1 MFKENVP
8 LKKRIGLLMVTVFLS
23 LFTFNQVF
31 ATSWVELS
39 VEEVA
44 ERANVIV
51 YGTYD
56 FSDELTNDT
65 EMVFHGTKFIV
76 KDVYKGESASQITV
90 GIDPF
95 DIGWVDEFQN
105 DGGEFLLFLE
115 EGEDFLLPVG
125 GPNGMIQVQDDQVI
139 ESDEEKRL
147 FYQNVLESS
156 SQEPNVLVLA
166 SSTEESNLKNPTI
179 NMLLYIGIIFIV
191 GTILTSWFKRSRRNK
206 A

>member
-44 ERANVIV
+44 ERADVIV

-65 EMVFHGTKFIV
+65 EMVFHGTTFKV
-76 KDVYKGESASQITV
+76 KEVYKGESASQITV
-90 GIDPF
+90 GIDRF
-95 DIGWVDEFQN
+95 DIGWVDAFQH

-125 GPNGMIQVQDDQVI
+125 GPNGMIQVQEGQVI
-139 ESDEEKRL
+139 DGNEEKRV
-147 FYQNVLESS
+147 FYQDVLESS
-156 SQEPNVLVLA
+156 SQEPNVLA

-191 GTILTSWFKRSRRNK
+191 GTILASWFKRYQRNK

>member
-8 LKKRIGLLMVTVFLS
+8 LKKRIGLLTVFLS
-23 LFTFNQVF
+23 LFTFTQVL

-39 VEEVA
+39 VEEVT

-56 FSDELTNDT
+56 FSDELTNVT
-65 EMVFHGTKFIV
+65 EMVFHGTAFKV
-76 KDVYKGESASQITV
+76 KEVYKGESASQITV

-125 GPNGMIQVQDDQVI
+125 GPNGMIQVQDGQVV

-156 SQEPNVLVLA
+156 SQKPNVLA

-191 GTILTSWFKRSRRNK
+191 GTILTSWFKRYQRNK

>member
-23 LFTFNQVF
+23 LFTFTQVL

-39 VEEVA
+39 AEEVA
-44 ERANVIV
+44 ERADVIV

-56 FSDELTNDT
+56 FSDELTNAT
-65 EMVFHGTKFIV
+65 EMVFHGTEFKV

-90 GIDPF
+90 GIDPY
-95 DIGWVDEFQN
+95 DIGWVEEFQS

-115 EGEDFLLPVG
+115 EGEGFLLPVG
-125 GPNGMIQVQDDQVI
+125 GPNGMIQVQDGQVI
-139 ESDEEKRL
+139 ESDEEKRV
-147 FYQNVLESS
+147 FYQDVLESS
-156 SQEPNVLVLA
+156 SQEPNVLA

-179 NMLLYIGIIFIV
+179 NMLLYIGIFLIV
-191 GTILTSWFKRSRRNK
+191 GTILTSWYKRYQRNK

>member
-23 LFTFNQVF
+23 LFTFTQVL

-44 ERANVIV
+44 ERADVIV

-56 FSDELTNDT
+56 FSDELTNAT
-65 EMVFHGTKFIV
+65 EMVFHGTEFKV

-90 GIDPF
+90 GIDPY
-95 DIGWVDEFQN
+95 DIGWVEEFQS

-115 EGEDFLLPVG
+115 EGEGFLLPVG
-125 GPNGMIQVQDDQVI
+125 GPNGMIQVQDGQVI
-139 ESDEEKRL
+139 ESDEEKRV
-147 FYQNVLESS
+147 FYQDVLESS
-156 SQEPNVLVLA
+156 SQEPNVLA

-179 NMLLYIGIIFIV
+179 NMLLYIGIFLIV
-191 GTILTSWFKRSRRNK
+191 GTILTSWYKRYQRNK

>member
-8 LKKRIGLLMVTVFLS
+8 LKKRIGLLTVFLS
-23 LFTFNQVF
+23 LFTFNQVL

-44 ERANVIV
+44 ERAKVIV

-56 FSDELTNDT
+56 FSDELTNGT
-65 EMVFHGTKFIV
+65 EMVFHGTAFKV

-125 GPNGMIQVQDDQVI
+125 GPNGMIQVQDGQVV

-156 SQEPNVLVLA
+156 SQEPNVLA

-191 GTILTSWFKRSRRNK
+191 GTILTSWFKRYQRIK

>member
-156 SQEPNVLVLA
+156 SQEPNVLA

>member
-8 LKKRIGLLMVTVFLS
+8 LKKRIGLLTVFLS
-23 LFTFNQVF
+23 LFTFTQVF

-39 VEEVA
+39 VEEVT
-44 ERANVIV
+44 ERANMIV

-56 FSDELTNDT
+56 FSDELTNGT
-65 EMVFHGTKFIV
+65 EMVFHGTVFKV
-76 KDVYKGESASQITV
+76 KEVYKGESASQIKV

-125 GPNGMIQVQDDQVI
+125 GPNGMIQVQDGQVV

-147 FYQNVLESS
+147 FYQNVFESS
-156 SQEPNVLVLA
+156 SQEPNVLA

-179 NMLLYIGIIFIV
+179 NMLLYIGIIFIL
-191 GTILTSWFKRSRRNK
+191 GTILTSWFKRYQRNK
-206 A
+206 TQ

>member
-23 LFTFNQVF
+23 LFTFTQVL

-39 VEEVA
+39 AEEVA
-44 ERANVIV
+44 ERADVIV

-56 FSDELTNDT
+56 FSDELTNAT
-65 EMVFHGTKFIV
+65 EMVFHGTEFKV

-90 GIDPF
+90 GIDPY
-95 DIGWVDEFQN
+95 DIGWVEEFQS

-115 EGEDFLLPVG
+115 EGEGFLLPVG
-125 GPNGMIQVQDDQVI
+125 GPNGMIQVQDGQVI
-139 ESDEEKRL
+139 ESDEEKRV
-147 FYQNVLESS
+147 FYQDVLESS
-156 SQEPNVLVLA
+156 SQEPNVLA

-191 GTILTSWFKRSRRNK
+191 GTILTSWFKRYQRNK

>member
-8 LKKRIGLLMVTVFLS
+8 LKKRIGLLTVFLS
-23 LFTFNQVF
+23 LFTFTQVL

-56 FSDELTNDT
+56 FSDELTNGT
-65 EMVFHGTKFIV
+65 EMVFHGRAFKV

-115 EGEDFLLPVG
+115 EGEEFLLPVG
-125 GPNGMIQVQDDQVI
+125 GPNGMIQVQDGQVF
-139 ESDEEKRL
+139 ENDEEKRL
-147 FYQNVLESS
+147 FYQDVLESS
-156 SQEPNVLVLA
+156 SQEPNVLA

-191 GTILTSWFKRSRRNK
+191 GTILTSWFKRYQRNK

>member
-23 LFTFNQVF
+23 LFTFKQVF

-156 SQEPNVLVLA
+156 SQEPNVLA